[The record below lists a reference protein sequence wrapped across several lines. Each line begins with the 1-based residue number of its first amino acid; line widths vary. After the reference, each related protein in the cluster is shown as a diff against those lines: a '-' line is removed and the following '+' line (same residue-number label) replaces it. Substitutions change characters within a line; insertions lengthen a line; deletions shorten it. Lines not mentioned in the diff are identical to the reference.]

1 MNFVLTE
8 DQESLRKSI
17 QEFVAKRIAP
27 GAAERDE
34 HDIFPRDIFNEMGK
48 LGFLGLPYPEEYGG
62 AGMDFVA
69 YALAI
74 EEISKADAGIGIG
87 LSVHTSLCSW
97 PIFKYGTEEQKQK
110 FLKPLASGEKLGAFG
125 LTEPNAGTDVAGA
138 VTNAVKE
145 GDFYVLNGT
154 KVFNTNGGEAEIE
167 VIFALTNK
175 EAGPFKGMSAFIVE
189 KGTLGLSFGKT
200 EKKMGIRSSVQREV
214 IMENLRIPAANLLG
228 KEGEGFKIAMT
239 TLDGGRI
246 GVAAQ
251 ASGIALGAI
260 DAAVNYAKQR
270 VQFNNPIIQQQ
281 TISFMLAE
289 MAMQADAAH
298 LLTMRAAFHKSEHL
312 PYGKEAAMAKK
323 FASDT
328 AMSVTTDAV
337 QIFGGYGYSREYPVE
352 RMMRDAKITQIYEG
366 TNQAMCMV
374 IAGSVCR

>member
-1 MNFVLTE
+1 MNFVLTPE
-8 DQESLRKSI
+8 QEALRKSV
-17 QEFVAKRIAP
+17 QEFTAKRIAP

-34 HDIFPRDIFNEMGK
+34 HDIFPRDIYDEMGK
-48 LGFLGLPYPEEYGG
+48 LGLLGIPYPEEYGG

-69 YALAI
+69 YALAV

-97 PIFKYGTEEQKQK
+97 PIFKYGNEEQKK
-110 FLKPLASGEKLGAFG
+110 KYLTPLAKGEKLGAFG
-125 LTEPNAGTDVAGA
+125 LTEPNAGTDVGGA
-138 VTNAVKE
+138 VTSGVKD
-145 GDFYVLNGT
+145 GDFWVLNGT

-189 KGTLGLSFGKT
+189 KGTPGMSFGKT

-214 IMENLRIPAANLLG
+214 ILENCRVPAANLLG

-246 GVAAQ
+246 GVASQ
-251 ASGIALGAI
+251 ATGIAMGAI
-260 DAAVNYAKQR
+260 DAAVKYAKQR
-270 VQFNNPIIQQQ
+270 IQFNKPIITQQA
-281 TISFMLAE
+281 ISFMLAE
-289 MAMQADAAH
+289 MATQTEAAH

-323 FASDT
+323 FASDI
-328 AMSVTTDAV
+328 AMEVTTNAV

-366 TNQAMCMV
+366 TNQAQCMV